1 MLKLIENC
9 RHAIGLCYQS
19 KSGFDSFLGQIVFH
33 VLCFC
38 YFYVR
43 HYTPSAAEVV
53 AKELVAAGRAKN
65 LKDAKK
71 DILKWYTCYRYE
83 PWEYAA
89 YRFDEK
95 SKEERLTF
103 YSDLDRLRFGSVV
116 NNIIDCKKLDD
127 KFTAYQIYKDAFR
140 RDMILIKNQ
149 EDFPAFEKFCQG
161 KTAFFAKP
169 QGGSYGE
176 NSGLIRIDTGE
187 SLKDIFNRLLKISSY
202 VLEDPIQQCP
212 EMASFNPDSVNTVR
226 LATLLTGDKVDIL
239 FSYVRCGRKGITV
252 DNSGSGGY
260 LAAVDS
266 KTGQVITDGCAKDG
280 TFVSIHPDTNV
291 TFKGFTV
298 PRYEEAKALV
308 ADLAKRL
315 PSVRYIGWDLA
326 VTNEAVVLVEAN
338 SFAMMSGS
346 QFSTNEGKAK
356 YFESFLHPHSNSE
369 Q

>member
-1 MLKLIENC
+1 MLDFIESC
-9 RHAIGLCYQS
+9 RHSIGICYQS
-19 KSGFDSFLGQIVFH
+19 ANKFDAVLGDVIFRF
-33 VLCFC
+33 LCFC

-43 HYTPSAAEVV
+43 HYFPSAAAKV
-53 AKELVAAGRAKN
+53 AQELVDSGRSN
-65 LKDAKK
+65 NFEETKK
-71 DILKWYTCYRYE
+71 DILKWYTFYRYE

-95 SKEERLTF
+95 SKEERLSF

-127 KFTAYQIYKDAFR
+127 KFYAYAIYKDAFK
-140 RDMILIKNQ
+140 RDMIVIKTQ
-149 EDFPAFEKFCQG
+149 SDFPAFEKFCED
-161 KTAFFAKP
+161 KPSFFAKP

-176 NSGLIRIDTGE
+176 NSGLIKIEGKD
-187 SLKDIFNRLLKISSY
+187 LKTIFDDLLKIGPY
-202 VLEDPIQQCP
+202 VLEDPIEQCP

-260 LAAVDS
+260 LAAVDPN
-266 KTGQVITDGCAKDG
+266 TGTVITDGCAKDG
-280 TFVSIHPDTNV
+280 TFEAIHPDTNV

-298 PRYEEAKALV
+298 PRYKEAIELV
-308 ADLAKRL
+308 TNLAKRL

-346 QFSTNEGKAK
+346 QFSTGIGKSE
-356 YFESFLHPHSNSE
+356 YFESFLHPKK
-369 Q
+369 